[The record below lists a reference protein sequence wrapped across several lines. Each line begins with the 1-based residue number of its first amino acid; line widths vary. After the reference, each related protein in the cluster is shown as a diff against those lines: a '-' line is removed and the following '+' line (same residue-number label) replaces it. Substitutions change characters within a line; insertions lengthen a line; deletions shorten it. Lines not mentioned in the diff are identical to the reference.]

1 MSRPN
6 ILIFMPDQLRADCV
20 GCFGNPVVHTP
31 NIDALAARGT
41 RFGNAYVNH
50 PVCSPSRVNLMTG
63 WYPHTRGHRTLTH
76 LVQPHEPNLLR
87 YFKEHGYH
95 VAWAGARGDMFAPG
109 VTEASTHFAGWLT
122 RPLREQSSMG
132 PQFAESSPLYH
143 AFYHGRRPGNTQWL
157 DFDEAVVRTAETW
170 LEGRPEGPWLLFV
183 PLIFPHLPF
192 EVEEPWYGMYDP
204 RDMPAP
210 IAPTAAVGKAGF
222 VDMLHRAAH
231 LDAVTPAQWAEISRT
246 YYGMISRVDA
256 HLGRVLRA
264 VEQAGAA
271 DDTLTLFFTDHG
283 EYLGDFGL
291 VEKWP
296 SGLDECLVRNPLIVA
311 GPGVG
316 GGQVAEG
323 FVEMVDILPTLL
335 ELGGIEAQH
344 SHFGRSFVPLLRDA
358 RLPHRDFAVSQGGF
372 RREDAHLLERPGG
385 EYRLKGELQHAHP
398 ELVGKAFA
406 LRDTNW
412 TYVYRLYEGPELY
425 DRANDRNCVRNLATD
440 PGHRAVLDD
449 CERRLLHWLAD
460 TSDVIPWTADP
471 RFPAIPHGQHQPF
484 GGIDR

>member
-1 MSRPN
+1 VNQPN
-6 ILIFMPDQLRADCV
+6 ILIFMPDQLRADCL
-20 GCFGNPVVHTP
+20 GCFGNPVVQTP

-41 RFGNAYVNH
+41 RFDNAYVNH

-109 VTEASTHFAGWLT
+109 VTESSTHFAGWLT
-122 RPLREQSSMG
+122 RPVREQSSMG
-132 PQFAESSPLYH
+132 PQFPESSPLYH
-143 AFYHGRRPGNTQWL
+143 AFYHGRRPGQGPWL

-170 LEGRPEGPWLLFV
+170 LAGRPDGPWILFV

-204 RDMPAP
+204 RQMPKP
-210 IAPTAAVGKAGF
+210 IAYADASGKSGF
-222 VDMLHRAAH
+222 VELLHRAGH
-231 LDAVTPAQWAEISRT
+231 LDAVTPEQWAEITRT
-246 YYGMISRVDA
+246 YYGMISRVDDQ
-256 HLGRVLRA
+256 LGRILRA
-264 VEQAGAA
+264 VEQSGAA
-271 DDTLTLFFTDHG
+271 ERTLTLFFADHG

-311 GPGVG
+311 GPGVAS
-316 GGQVAEG
+316 GQVADG

-335 ELGGIEAQH
+335 EVSGIEARH
-344 SHFGRSFVPLLRDA
+344 THFGRSFLPLLRDA
-358 RLPHRDFAVSQGGF
+358 SLPHREFAVSQGGF
-372 RREDAHLLERPGG
+372 RKEDAHLLERPGG

-406 LRDTNW
+406 LRDAAW

-425 DRANDRNCVRNLATD
+425 DRANDRNCVRNLAND
-440 PGHRAVLDD
+440 PRHRAVLED
-449 CERRLLHWLAD
+449 CERRLLRWLAD

-471 RFPAIPHGQHQPF
+471 RFPTIQHGQHEPF
-484 GGIDR
+484 GTL